1 MYYVVGEASECA
13 LATREEDFDFVGS
26 RVLLYA
32 FEDVC
37 GFVASKHSALSIQH
51 FAIGT

>member
-1 MYYVVGEASECA
+1 MDYVVGEASEGA
-13 LATREEDFDFVGS
+13 LATREEDFDFIGG